1 MFLLF
6 LLLLKSFSPSIP
18 YAMVGSRPCNIV
30 IITHVYQTVVDS
42 VGKTKKAPETE
53 TNVGASHIASVS
65 YTEHII
71 DHTGRFCVC
80 LFVGRYAVKVCFQE
94 GLNLVMM
101 GALS

>member
-6 LLLLKSFSPSIP
+6 LLLLKSVSPSIP

-65 YTEHII
+65 YAEHV
-71 DHTGRFCVC
+71 DHTGRFYVC

-94 GLNLVMM
+94 G
-101 GALS
+101 